1 MWFFNFSR
9 PWLGQS
15 EQGAALT
22 TFSCLSHS
30 VSQKWGTQ
38 IAKSP
43 CLCAILC
50 VCKKVRESLCILNDL
65 FAGLH
70 SYEAT
75 ALIQSSSVT
84 LTNDIYSWLT
94 WILYWMWPAQW
105 GQPLLPSLFWSS
117 SEGNGTQKRRAWDRR
132 ICDIHPQVVSST
144 YLAL

>member
-1 MWFFNFSR
+1 MWFVNVSR

-30 VSQKWGTQ
+30 VSQNWGTQ
-38 IAKSP
+38 IAKSL
-43 CLCAILC
+43 CLCAVLC
-50 VCKKVRESLCILNDL
+50 VRKKVRESECNLNDL

-70 SYEAT
+70 SYEST

-94 WILYWMWPAQW
+94 WILYWIWPAQW
-105 GQPLLPSLFWSS
+105 GQPSRPTLFWSS
-117 SEGNGTQKRRAWDRR
+117 SEGNGTQKWRAWDRE
-132 ICDIHPQVVSST
+132 ICDIHPQVDSST